1 MYDNIYS
8 RIRELCKARKITVR
22 KLEEVLGFGNSSI
35 NKWRGTVS
43 PSIDKIIEVAKYF
56 NVSVDYLT
64 GLSDNPCTLTEALGD
79 EYLSEIMGAANA
91 MSEEERSNMLQI
103 LKLTFPNKF
112 KKDEMVEQPTD

>member
-1 MYDNIYS
+1 MSSDIYS

-112 KKDEMVEQPTD
+112 KKDEVVEQPTD